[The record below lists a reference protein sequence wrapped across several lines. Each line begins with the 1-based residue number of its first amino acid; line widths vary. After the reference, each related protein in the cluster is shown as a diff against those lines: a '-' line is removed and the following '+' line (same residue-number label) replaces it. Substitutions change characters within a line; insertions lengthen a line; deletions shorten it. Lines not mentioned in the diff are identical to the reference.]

1 MVECLHEEEKILEL
15 DGVVDSGHQWE
26 FSANKILWLRKIVY
40 ENKAIYLTTVRH
52 LKSIRHCS
60 NWVKN
65 HLNKG
70 IINHTTR
77 TQSQTAQKTIRDGED
92 RMRDSSR
99 WL

>member
-1 MVECLHEEEKILEL
+1 MIEYLHEEEKILEL
-15 DGVVDSGHQWE
+15 DGVVDSGHQWG
-26 FSANKILWLRKIVY
+26 FSANKILWLGKSVY

-70 IINHTTR
+70 IINQTTR
-77 TQSQTAQKTIRDGED
+77 THSQTAQKTIRDGGIE
-92 RMRDSSR
+92 
-99 WL
+99 